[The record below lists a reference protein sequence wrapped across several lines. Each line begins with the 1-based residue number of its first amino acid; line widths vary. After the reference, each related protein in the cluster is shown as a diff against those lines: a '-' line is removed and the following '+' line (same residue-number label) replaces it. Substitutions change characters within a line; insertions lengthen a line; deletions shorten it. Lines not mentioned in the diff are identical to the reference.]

1 MKGKSLTN
9 IFKGDKVIWMIFFFL
24 CMISIIEVYSASSSL
39 TLKKGYYWAPIMDH
53 AKKIILGVVALVCV
67 LNVECKYFK
76 MATPFALG
84 GSIIMILW
92 VLVGGET
99 INGANRWLTFFGIQF
114 QPSELA
120 KGALVLATAQILS
133 AMQTDKGADRKAFR
147 YILLLSA
154 WIIIPIAMENGSTA
168 FLLAI
173 TIFVMMFVG
182 RVPLDQLGKLFGVM
196 AVIATIALSVIM
208 IYGKTEQER
217 AKDPRHQLTEQ
228 MAKAKT
234 KQPKTLAD
242 RFEDRLDT
250 WKSRIVK
257 FTNPEDVPANKV
269 NLRDKDSQ
277 KNYSHIAIASSGI
290 VGKGPGNST
299 ARDGLAQA
307 FSDFIYAIII
317 EELGIIGAAFVAL
330 LFSVVNNA
338 IEGLVEFRTQE
349 GNRLATFFEDKI
361 HCIQELLN
369 EVPQYENERVTKIKS
384 RIQESL
390 EKLGDVDYDK
400 NRFEQEMI
408 FYIEKLDITEEKLRL
423 QNHLDYFI
431 STLNGNHGQGK
442 KLGFISQEMG
452 REINTMGSK
461 ANQAELQKVVV
472 RMKDQLEQIKEQVLN
487 VM

>member
-99 INGANRWLTFFGIQF
+99 INGANRWITFFGIQF

-317 EELGIIGAAFVAL
+317 EELGIIGATFVAL
-330 LFSVVNNA
+330 LYVFLLFRVAIIANRCENNFPAFLAMGLTLMLVIQALFNMLVAVGLAPVTGQPLPLISRGGTSTVINCIYMGMILSV
-338 IEGLVEFRTQE
+338 
-349 GNRLATFFEDKI
+349 
-361 HCIQELLN
+361 
-369 EVPQYENERVTKIKS
+369 S
-384 RIQESL
+384 RSAKKKAAGSIW
-390 EKLGDVDYDK
+390 
-400 NRFEQEMI
+400 
-408 FYIEKLDITEEKLRL
+408 
-423 QNHLDYFI
+423 
-431 STLNGNHGQGK
+431 QG
-442 KLGFISQEMG
+442 
-452 REINTMGSK
+452 
-461 ANQAELQKVVV
+461 
-472 RMKDQLEQIKEQVLN
+472 
-487 VM
+487 